1 MLAAQDDIARAV
13 VSALRPRLL
22 PAEAPTTSA
31 HGSRNVE
38 AYAEYLLAR
47 RFMNEGQD
55 ESYRGAIRALERALE
70 HDPGYAAAWALLG
83 EALVMHSASAASA
96 REAAALRRRGLV
108 SVDKAIAIGPDQP
121 DGFVRRAFMRSAL
134 LWDFAGARSDL
145 ARALKLSPGNATALR
160 ERAFLSFYFGQFRR
174 GHPGLQAGGFAR
186 PARSLNLA
194 RSRRGSAWQAA
205 AAGRPPVAAARATPL
220 AASADL
226 FDHPRGGRSARRPP

>member
-121 DGFVRRAFMRSAL
+121 DGL
-134 LWDFAGARSDL
+134 
-145 ARALKLSPGNATALR
+145 
-160 ERAFLSFYFGQFRR
+160 
-174 GHPGLQAGGFAR
+174 
-186 PARSLNLA
+186 
-194 RSRRGSAWQAA
+194 
-205 AAGRPPVAAARATPL
+205 
-220 AASADL
+220 
-226 FDHPRGGRSARRPP
+226 